1 MTFPF
6 LTQTGEDIGGI
17 AGKLV
22 DLMESIGGPGVAI
35 AVAAENLFPP
45 IPSELIL
52 PLAGFTAGQPDA
64 NMTVVGAIIWATVG
78 SLVGATALYWI
89 GALIGRQRT
98 RAIIL
103 KMPLVKLSDLDRT
116 EAFYLKHQTKTVF
129 FGRMIPIFRS
139 LISIPAG
146 VERMRFWLFMLYT
159 AAGSLIWNSA
169 LIIAGYQLG
178 SRWDEVEKY
187 VGVFQKLVIVGVLAA
202 LVWIGWYLYRS
213 RKAEPKQPD
222 DEVARAAHDV
232 EH

>member
-1 MTFPF
+1 MTLPT
-6 LTQTGEDIGGI
+6 LTSTGEDIGGI

-64 NMTVVGAIIWATVG
+64 NLTVVGAIVWATVG
-78 SLVGATALYWI
+78 SLIGAAALYWI
-89 GALIGRQRT
+89 GAVIGRQRT
-98 RAIIL
+98 RSIIL
-103 KMPLVKLSDLDRT
+103 KMPLVKISDLDRT
-116 EAFYLKHQTKTVF
+116 EAFYLRHQNQAVF

-146 VERMRFWLFMLYT
+146 IERMSFSLFMLYST
-159 AAGSLIWNSA
+159 IGSAIWNSA
-169 LIIAGYQLG
+169 LVVAGYQLG

-187 VGVFQKLVIVGVLAA
+187 VGLLQKLVIVAVVIG
-202 LVWIGWYLYRS
+202 LVWVGWYLYKS
-213 RKAEPKQPD
+213 RNSEPRQPD

>member
-1 MTFPF
+1 MNLPF
-6 LTQTGEDIGGI
+6 LTSAGEDIGGI

-22 DLMESIGGPGVAI
+22 DLMESIGGPGAAI

-64 NMTVVGAIIWATVG
+64 NMTLIGAIIWATIG
-78 SLVGATALYWI
+78 SIVGATVLYYV
-89 GALIGRQRT
+89 GYAIGRERI

-103 KMPLVKLSDLDRT
+103 KMPLMKVSDLDKT
-116 EAFYLKHQTKTVF
+116 ERFYVKHQTQAVF
-129 FGRMIPIFRS
+129 FGRMVPIFRS

-146 VERMRFWLFMLYT
+146 VERMRIGQFLIYT
-159 AAGSLIWNSA
+159 AAGSAIWNSA

-178 SRWDEVEKY
+178 SNWDEVEKY
-187 VGVFQKLVIVGVLAA
+187 VGTFQKVVVVAVVAA
-202 LVWIGWYLYRS
+202 LVWIGWYLYKTRN
-213 RKAEPKQPD
+213 ADPKQPD